1 MNQCHLQRRV
11 TVLSGRF
18 LRKEDQGMKTTGILP
33 TILLLLSLF
42 SVSLV
47 CHAGEEGAEPDAPR
61 GEQTAQVEA
70 DRSGSLATPPLTQPE
85 SDRRRPLVRWLR
97 MLDRSDDM
105 GEDGQLGILAFA
117 PHVPGDL
124 ARVFRGNGGENVPG
138 FWGVLWRTV
147 LSIGLAFFGV
157 FALHR
162 LARERINQLRQLTP
176 PGDQQFAALGAAL
189 LRSIPALVGLVLLL
203 IVSTAIFLL
212 IAGDITSEGRML
224 FQTLLGIVLAV
235 KLCGIAGE
243 VLFAPDEPAMRLW
256 NIAEDLVKPLFRV
269 FVVSTTLLFF
279 GLLITNLVRELGV
292 RPQTLSWVSMVV
304 GSLVLAVYGYLV
316 VFLRKPLTG
325 FLLASIEAGKGGWFQ
340 EQLARVWHIP
350 ALLYLLVVWLVW
362 LGQEIT
368 GTSARNGALIISMVI
383 IPLYFVLSYWGKG
396 LITLIVISLGVAG
409 PPSGSLPSKKEEA
422 AVVLA
427 RRNSIIA
434 RAYLIFRLVVAGI
447 LLTWIVSLWG
457 YNLPYAGHAVK
468 TLFETLVT
476 LALALFC
483 WRFASSYIE
492 KKIREAVPEE
502 EACSKEEGDDEFGGA
517 VQRGRSHTLLPML
530 RKFIGTVLVVMV
542 TLIVIS
548 SLGVNIGPL
557 LAGAGVV
564 GLAVGFG
571 AQKLVC
577 DILSGFFFLLDDAFR
592 VGEYIQAGSTRG
604 TVEAIT
610 LRNVLLRHHLGMLQI
625 VPHSDLGAIT
635 NYMRGGIVMKFPLEF
650 SYDTDI
656 DKVRKII
663 KQVGIQMLEDPE
675 LKDGF
680 IQPIKSQGVNEIT
693 NSVMVIRVKFTAKPG
708 KQFIIKREAFR
719 RITEALSARGIH
731 YAHRKV
737 IVDFPEDERRG
748 KADLETEKRLLEGA
762 AAAVISETSNEQAA
776 KKPAVNID
784 GF

>member
-1 MNQCHLQRRV
+1 
-11 TVLSGRF
+11 
-18 LRKEDQGMKTTGILP
+18 MKTTGVLP
-33 TILLLLSLF
+33 TILLLLCLF

-47 CHAGEEGAEPDAPR
+47 CHAGEELAEPDGPPGKQA
-61 GEQTAQVEA
+61 AQMGA
-70 DRSGSLATPPLTQPE
+70 DRSGSLAPLPVAQPE
-85 SDRRRPLVRWLR
+85 SDRRRPLVSWLR

-105 GEDGQLGILAFA
+105 REGGQPGILAFA

-124 ARVFRGNGGENVPG
+124 ARVFQRYDGENLPG

-147 LSIGLAFFGV
+147 FSIGLALFGV
-157 FALHR
+157 FALNR

-176 PGDQQFAALGAAL
+176 PGGQQFAALGMAL
-189 LRSIPALVGLVLLL
+189 LRSIPVLVGLVLLL
-203 IVSTAIFLL
+203 IVSTGIFLL
-212 IAGDITSEGRML
+212 IAGDISSQGRMF
-224 FQTLLGIVLAV
+224 FQTMLGIVLVV
-235 KLCGIAGE
+235 KLCGLVGE
-243 VLFAPDEPAMRLW
+243 ILFAPDEPAMRFW
-256 NIAEDLVKPLFRV
+256 NIAEVLVKPLFRV
-269 FVVSTTLLFF
+269 FVVSTTLLLS

-292 RPQTLSWVSMVV
+292 LPQTLSWVSMIV
-304 GSLVLAVYGYLV
+304 GSLVLAVYAYLV

-325 FLLASIEAGKGGWFQ
+325 YLLAITETGEGNWFQ
-340 EQLARVWHIP
+340 EQLARLWHIP

-368 GTSARNGALIISMVI
+368 GTATRNGALIISMVI
-383 IPLYFVLSYWGKG
+383 VPLYFVLSYWGKV
-396 LITLIVISLGVAG
+396 LITLIVESLEVAG
-409 PPSGSLPSKKEEA
+409 PTSSNLPSKKEDE
-422 AVVLA
+422 AVVLS
-427 RRNSIIA
+427 RKNNIITKT
-434 RAYLIFRLVVAGI
+434 YLIYRLVVAGA
-447 LLTWIVSLWG
+447 LLTWVVSLWG
-457 YNLPYAGHAVK
+457 YYLPFAGHAVK
-468 TLFETLVT
+468 ALFETLVT
-476 LALALFC
+476 LALALLC
-483 WRFASSYIE
+483 WRFASAYIE
-492 KKIREAVPEE
+492 KKIREAAPEG
-502 EACSKEEGDDEFGGA
+502 EAGDKEEGDDEFGGA
-517 VQRGRSHTLLPML
+517 VPRGRSHTLLPML

-610 LRNVLLRHHLGMLQI
+610 LRNVMLRHHLGMLQI

-656 DKVRKII
+656 NKVRKII

-748 KADLETEKRLLEGA
+748 KVAPETEKRLLEGA
-762 AAAVISETSNEQAA
+762 AAAVITENSTEQAA
-776 KKPAVNID
+776 KKT
-784 GF
+784 GG